1 MTIWIKVSA
10 DKYEFIEE
18 MGDSV
23 AILARKLHMNPQSIM
38 RAVWKEKKTGKWTP
52 YKKVVIDE
60 VDT

>member
-38 RAVWKEKKTGKWTP
+38 RSRWKEKRFGVWTP

-60 VDT
+60 GEE